1 MPPFTGSDWNPRRS
15 QVVTFVL
22 QQPNKFYTIN
32 IHDHLHEHRK
42 KIVEINITKEQGR
55 SLSVNFNNELKQRRR
70 NKMFQI
76 AQESKHNK
84 DGLIHIVA
92 F

>member
-1 MPPFTGSDWNPRRS
+1 MS

-42 KIVEINITKEQGR
+42 KIVEINIAEEQGR
-55 SLSVNFNNELKQRRR
+55 SLSVNFSNELKQRRK
-70 NKMFQI
+70 NIYFK
-76 AQESKHNK
+76 
-84 DGLIHIVA
+84 
-92 F
+92 

>member
-1 MPPFTGSDWNPRRS
+1 
-15 QVVTFVL
+15 
-22 QQPNKFYTIN
+22 
-32 IHDHLHEHRK
+32 LHEHRK

>member
-1 MPPFTGSDWNPRRS
+1 MPPFMGNDRKPRRS

-42 KIVEINITKEQGR
+42 KICRNKYCQRARKKLELLVWTLVVSSNKEGKINILNSSK
-55 SLSVNFNNELKQRRR
+55 KQT
-70 NKMFQI
+70 Q
-76 AQESKHNK
+76 
-84 DGLIHIVA
+84 
-92 F
+92 